1 MRRRRGGLPMP
12 TPPSGAES
20 AGVLPHNSG
29 SADQDGL
36 ICRAMARRIVLILG
50 ICAVLFAAAGGAF
63 LLVEK
68 DPAYRLSEVLGFG
81 RHHAYDD
88 TIAGAA
94 ARHGVD
100 PLLVKAVIWQ
110 ESRFHP
116 EKLGGHGERGLM
128 QVTEPA
134 AEDWVRAEGIETFV
148 PEDLLDPKTNI
159 EVGTWYLGRALR
171 HWSGQA
177 DPLPFALGEYNAGRS
192 RVRRWS
198 RGEQMTAEELKR
210 AMDIASTRAYVAA
223 VRKRYEYYRQRGDE
237 LTTP

>member
-1 MRRRRGGLPMP
+1 MP
-12 TPPSGAES
+12 TRPYGAEI
-20 AGVLPHNSG
+20 AGNPPHSSG
-29 SADQDGL
+29 SAGEDGL
-36 ICRAMARRIVLILG
+36 IFGVMARRIVLLLG
-50 ICAVLFAAAGGAF
+50 IFAVLLAAAAGVF

-68 DPAYRLSEVLGFG
+68 DPAYRLAEVFSFG
-81 RHHAYDD
+81 RHNAYDD
-88 TIAGAA
+88 AIASAA

-134 AEDWVRAEGIETFV
+134 AQDWVKAEGIETFV

-198 RGEQMTAEELKR
+198 RGELMTAEELKR
-210 AMDIASTRAYVAA
+210 AMDIASTRAYVSA
-223 VRKRYEYYRQRGDE
+223 VRKRYEYYRKRGDE
-237 LTTP
+237 ITPP